1 MRLRDPVKT
10 AMPRILKA
18 IGLARKPT
26 MMAQARDN
34 EQPTTSAG
42 GVYAGDAD
50 ISRGKP
56 LPFAWLLFT
65 AVWLLFPIGFV
76 IQVLRSDL
84 SPLQL
89 LALLTSLAAFISI
102 FLWLMLRYPF
112 PAAGLTHRELRVRI
126 VLLLAL
132 AVLALYVELVYGSSV
147 PYRLMYVVI
156 AAAVILPT
164 REAAWTVV
172 AITVV
177 AGAVYASRSGW
188 DAAATSWQDI
198 VPFPLIGIGMIAVSR
213 LVVTIRE
220 LQAARRDIAQLA
232 AAEAVAK
239 ERLRFARDLHDL
251 LGHSLSSITL
261 KSELAGRL
269 LPDTPGTRKSAA
281 EVRDIQGVARG
292 ALREV
297 REAVAGYRQLTL
309 GEELIG
315 AKEML
320 EAAGIACR
328 IENGAGLLTKSVEG
342 MLAWAVREG
351 TTNVIRHSRARHCD
365 IRLAREDGENGEAAE
380 VRAEVTDD
388 GRGLF
393 PALDG
398 TEGLATEDST
408 GGSGLSGL
416 AERVAD
422 FAGADFEAGP
432 LPEGGFR
439 LRVSLPL
446 RSGGLREDGQQ

>member
-1 MRLRDPVKT
+1 MV
-10 AMPRILKA
+10 
-18 IGLARKPT
+18 
-26 MMAQARDN
+26 AQAIDN
-34 EQPTTSAG
+34 EQSTTSAG

-50 ISRGKP
+50 ASRGKP
-56 LPFAWLLFT
+56 LPVAWLLFT

-89 LALLTSLAAFISI
+89 VALLTSLAAFISI

-112 PAAGLTHRELRVRI
+112 PAAGLTPRELRVR
-126 VLLLAL
+126 VGLLLAL

-147 PYRLMYVVI
+147 PYRFMYVVV
-156 AAAVILPT
+156 AAAVILPM

-188 DAAATSWQDI
+188 DATATSWQDI

-213 LVVTIRE
+213 LVVTVRE

-261 KSELAGRL
+261 KSELAERL
-269 LPDTPGTRKSAA
+269 LPDTPETRKVAA

-328 IENGAGLLTKSVEG
+328 IENGAGVLLPKSVEG

-365 IRLAREDGENGEAAE
+365 IRLAREDGKNGEPAE
-380 VRAEVTDD
+380 VSAEVSDD

-393 PALDG
+393 PVRDG
-398 TEGLATEDST
+398 TEGSGTEGST

-416 AERVAD
+416 AERVAG

-446 RSGGLREDGQQ
+446 RSGGLREDGR

>member
-1 MRLRDPVKT
+1 
-10 AMPRILKA
+10 MPTE
-18 IGLARKPT
+18 P
-26 MMAQARDN
+26 
-34 EQPTTSAG
+34 
-42 GVYAGDAD
+42 AD
-50 ISRGKP
+50 
-56 LPFAWLLFT
+56 F
-65 AVWLLFPIGFV
+65 
-76 IQVLRSDL
+76 
-84 SPLQL
+84 
-89 LALLTSLAAFISI
+89 
-102 FLWLMLRYPF
+102 
-112 PAAGLTHRELRVRI
+112 
-126 VLLLAL
+126 
-132 AVLALYVELVYGSSV
+132 
-147 PYRLMYVVI
+147 
-156 AAAVILPT
+156 
-164 REAAWTVV
+164 
-172 AITVV
+172 
-177 AGAVYASRSGW
+177 
-188 DAAATSWQDI
+188 
-198 VPFPLIGIGMIAVSR
+198 
-213 LVVTIRE
+213 
-220 LQAARRDIAQLA
+220 
-232 AAEAVAK
+232 
-239 ERLRFARDLHDL
+239 RDLHDL

-261 KSELAGRL
+261 KSELAERL
-269 LPDTPGTRKSAA
+269 LPDTPETRKVAA

-328 IENGAGLLTKSVEG
+328 IENGAGVLLPKSVEG

-416 AERVAD
+416 AERVAG

-446 RSGGLREDGQQ
+446 RSGGLREDGR